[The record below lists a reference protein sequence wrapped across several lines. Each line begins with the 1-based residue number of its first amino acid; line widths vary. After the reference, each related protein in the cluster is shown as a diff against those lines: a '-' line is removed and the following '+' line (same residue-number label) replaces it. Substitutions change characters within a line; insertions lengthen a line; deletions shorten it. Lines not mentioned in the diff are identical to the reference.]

1 MAGDRRLDKAP
12 PYSEEAEQGVLG
24 SVIIEP
30 GVFGLLRADMGLK
43 EDSFY
48 IPAHRIVWA
57 AMEKLAELGRPID
70 TITLVEQL
78 KREQTLEK
86 CGGPMF
92 LDGLVERTP
101 TAAHAEFYGEQ
112 VRQCWSRRKV
122 IESARKMEA
131 LANDPGCEDARTAA
145 AKGVEMLC
153 EVLEERRRSTTNA
166 EYMSEAMKDWER
178 LAGYRQRKEAVP
190 LLGYPTGLDRL
201 DDVIDGMQ
209 KNLIVLGA
217 RQSTGKTTLEGQ
229 VVGFM
234 CDKIGMPVL
243 RITRDSKIADLWKRD
258 ICREAGVS
266 LAKMNKG
273 FLYEKGKQVVTD
285 TIKMLED
292 WPVRIVDDAWR
303 IRDVCALIRAD
314 VAKRG
319 TKLVTIDFL
328 QMFRVGD
335 PRIDGD
341 RNGRMEEVLT
351 QLKGLVLE
359 LKIPI
364 MCLSQ
369 FARDKD
375 RLTGKSGINWIETRP
390 ILEDLKDSGSIEQLA
405 DVGILLS
412 KVDDIPDEEGHT
424 GKVTVVACDVAKNKN
439 GPTGPVFLRFDRPY
453 FKMSE
458 FGELE
463 QRAVVKFLYD
473 EITVKRM
480 KGMTWDKIKDQP
492 VFQSVAEAIERAR
505 EMPERRH

>member
-1 MAGDRRLDKAP
+1 MDTKRDKAAP
-12 PYSEEAEQGVLG
+12 CSEEAEQGVLG
-24 SVIIEP
+24 SVMLDP
-30 GVFGLLRADMGLK
+30 GVFGLLRAELGIQ
-43 EDSFY
+43 EDSFFM
-48 IPAHRIVWA
+48 PAHRIVWA
-57 AMEKLAELGRPID
+57 AMERLAEVGRPID
-70 TITLVEQL
+70 MITLIDEL
-78 KREQTLEK
+78 KKDGGLVK
-86 CGGPMF
+86 CGGSLF
-92 LDGLVERTP
+92 LDGLLERTP

-112 VRQCWSRRKV
+112 VRQSWSRRKV
-122 IESARKMEA
+122 IDAARKMEQ
-131 LANDPGCEDARTAA
+131 LANDAGCDDARTAA

-153 EVLEERRRSTTNA
+153 VVLEERRRTTTNA
-166 EYMSEAMKDWER
+166 EYMAEALKDWER
-178 LAGYRQRKEAVP
+178 LAGFRQRKEAVP
-190 LLGYPTGLDRL
+190 LLGYPTGMDRL
-201 DDVIDGMQ
+201 DDVIDGLQ

-229 VVGFM
+229 VVGFL
-234 CDKIGMPVL
+234 CDKVGLPVL
-243 RITRDSKIADLWKRD
+243 RITRDSKISDLWKRD
-258 ICREAGVS
+258 ICREAEVS

-273 FLYEKGKQVVTD
+273 FLYDSGKQKVHD
-285 TIKMLED
+285 TIKMMEE
-292 WPVRIVDDAWR
+292 WPVRVVDDVWK

-319 TKLVTIDFL
+319 TKLVTLDFL

-335 PRIDGD
+335 SRIDAD
-341 RNGRMEEVLT
+341 RNGRMEEVLS

-364 MCLSQ
+364 VCLSQ

-375 RLTGKSGINWIETRP
+375 RLTGKSGVNWIETRP

-412 KVDDIPDEEGHT
+412 KIDDVPDEEGHT

-453 FKMSE
+453 FRMREYS
-458 FGELE
+458 ELE
-463 QRAVVKFLYD
+463 QRAIVKFLYD

-492 VFQSVAEAIERAR
+492 VFQSVGEAINRAR
-505 EMPERRH
+505 EMPERRTH